1 MAANGCSPQQ
11 LPFMSN
17 LEAMKMS
24 PIQKISCRARGL
36 VNDCRGVA
44 AIEFAVIVPVML
56 LMFFGVVEF
65 SSGVAVDR
73 KVTLAARTLSD
84 LVSQS
89 TTVQDTDLTNA
100 GQTAKAIMTPYPAV
114 PLKSSITELYVDPKT
129 LVARVQ
135 WSKALTIDSSG
146 NVTFG
151 VSAHAPKDVV
161 PIPTAL
167 QVGDTYLIWS
177 EVSYVYVPA
186 VGYVMAKTGVTL
198 SDFTYTR
205 PRQSTCVFYSPATA
219 CTTL

>member
-1 MAANGCSPQQ
+1 
-11 LPFMSN
+11 MSN
-17 LEAMKMS
+17 LEAMMMS
-24 PIQKISCRARGL
+24 PIEKISLRARGL
-36 VNDCRGVA
+36 LRGLSNDCSGVA

-73 KVTLAARTLSD
+73 KVTLVARTLSD
-84 LVSQS
+84 LTSQA
-89 TTVQDTDLTNA
+89 TNVADTDLTNA
-100 GQTAKAIMTPYPAV
+100 GQTAKAIMTPYSAV

-135 WSKALTIDSSG
+135 WSKALAIDSSG
-146 NVTFG
+146 NVTFAA
-151 VSAHAPKDVV
+151 STHSPKDVV
-161 PIPTAL
+161 AIPLAL

-177 EVSYVYVPA
+177 EVSYNYVPA
-186 VGYVMAKTGVTL
+186 VGYVMAKTGVPL

-205 PRQSTCVFYSPATA
+205 PRQSACVMYGTTV

>member
-1 MAANGCSPQQ
+1 MW
-11 LPFMSN
+11 N

-24 PIQKISCRARGL
+24 PIKKVSLRARGL

-44 AIEFAVIVPVML
+44 AIEFAVIVPIML
-56 LMFFGVVEF
+56 VMFFGLVEF
-65 SSGVAVDR
+65 SSGVAVNR
-73 KVTLAARTLSD
+73 KVTLVARTLSD

-89 TTVQDTDLTNA
+89 TTVQATDLTNA

-114 PLKSSITELYVDPKT
+114 PLKSSITELYVDPTT

-151 VSAHAPKDVV
+151 AATHVAKDVV

-167 QVGDTYLIWS
+167 QVGGTYLIWS
-177 EVSYVYVPA
+177 EVSYLYVPA
-186 VGYVMAKTGVTL
+186 VGYVMKTGVTL

-205 PRQSTCVFYSPATA
+205 PRQSACVDYPPPVSPALP
-219 CTTL
+219 CTPV